1 VAVAYLVVP
10 RVARLLAAAGGYGP
24 AVYEPKDAARLS
36 WLDARIRLTGLPAL
50 TVEHV
55 INVGLF
61 LLVVVL
67 WVAVVSA
74 RRR

>member
-1 VAVAYLVVP
+1 VAYLVVP
-10 RVARLLAAAGGYGP
+10 RVVRLLAAAGGYGP

-36 WLDARIRLTGLPAL
+36 WLDARVRLTGLPPL

-55 INVGLF
+55 VNVGLF

-67 WVAVVSA
+67 WVAVVGG

>member
-1 VAVAYLVVP
+1 MAVAYLVVP
-10 RVARLLAAAGGYGP
+10 RVVRLLAAAGGYGP
-24 AVYEPKDAARLS
+24 AVYEPKDAARLT
-36 WLDARIRLTGLPAL
+36 WLDARIRVIGLPAL

-55 INVGLF
+55 VNVGLF

-67 WVAVVSA
+67 WVAVVHG

>member
-1 VAVAYLVVP
+1 MVRLVG
-10 RVARLLAAAGGYGP
+10 AAGGYGP

-36 WLDARIRLTGLPAL
+36 WLDARLRVTGLPAL

-55 INVGLF
+55 INVGLV

-67 WVAVVSA
+67 WVSVTSA

>member
-1 VAVAYLVVP
+1 VAYVLVPQV
-10 RVARLLAAAGGYGP
+10 VRLLAAAGGYGP
-24 AVYEPKDAARLS
+24 AVYEPKDAARLT
-36 WLDARIRLTGLPAL
+36 WLEARARLTGWPAV

-55 INVGLF
+55 VNAGLF

-67 WVAVVSA
+67 WVAVVGG

>member
-1 VAVAYLVVP
+1 VVVAYLVVP
-10 RVARLLAAAGGYGP
+10 QVVRLLATAGGYGP
-24 AVYEPKDAARLS
+24 AVYEPKDTARMT
-36 WLDARIRLTGLPAL
+36 WLEARARLTGLPGV

-55 INVGLF
+55 IHAGLF

-67 WVAVVSA
+67 WVAVVGG